1 MIQYS
6 DLFILQTTSG
16 NLFFTNLIL
25 EKMNST
31 DVDSFENSNPLLLA
45 FYSSF
50 FTWGGTALGA
60 AMVFILPATTRK
72 FLGTV
77 DSR

>member
-1 MIQYS
+1 
-6 DLFILQTTSG
+6 
-16 NLFFTNLIL
+16 
-25 EKMNST
+25 MNST

-77 DSR
+77 DFR